1 LDCSS
6 PLPGTDARV
15 KSEQL
20 WDRHLRVDGR
30 SDFEVA
36 RHVGFALS
44 WPGHFDPELYAWNGV
59 EGRSLLG
66 GVPTMRE
73 LEDEIA
79 LLELR
84 AEQLLIHI
92 QRLAR
97 GSAEAVV
104 ARANLDGI
112 MQRLVA
118 AKGERD
124 HMLAEVDVLA
134 RTSASIEPQ
143 ERTRHGVA

>member
-1 LDCSS
+1 
-6 PLPGTDARV
+6 
-15 KSEQL
+15 
-20 WDRHLRVDGR
+20 
-30 SDFEVA
+30 
-36 RHVGFALS
+36 
-44 WPGHFDPELYAWNGV
+44 
-59 EGRSLLG
+59 
-66 GVPTMRE
+66 MRE

-112 MQRLVA
+112 MRRLVA

-124 HMLAEVDVLA
+124 HMLAEVDVLPG
-134 RTSASIEPQ
+134 TSASSIEQ
-143 ERTRHGVA
+143 RERARPGVA

>member
-1 LDCSS
+1 
-6 PLPGTDARV
+6 
-15 KSEQL
+15 
-20 WDRHLRVDGR
+20 
-30 SDFEVA
+30 
-36 RHVGFALS
+36 
-44 WPGHFDPELYAWNGV
+44 
-59 EGRSLLG
+59 
-66 GVPTMRE
+66 MRE

-104 ARANLDGI
+104 ARATLDGI

-134 RTSASIEPQ
+134 MASASSIEPQ